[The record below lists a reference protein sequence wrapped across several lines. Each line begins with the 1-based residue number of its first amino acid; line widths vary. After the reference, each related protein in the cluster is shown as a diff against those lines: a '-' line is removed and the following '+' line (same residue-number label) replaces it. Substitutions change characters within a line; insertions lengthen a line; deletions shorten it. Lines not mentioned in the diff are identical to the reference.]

1 MPQATNLISIDDS
14 MQAEA
19 LGSACLVAIIDTIN
33 ILLIVLDRTIQNR
46 KKAGDPCYQ
55 RNIFNKNDALFND
68 WKSNMDIFSIKC
80 TEWILKHGISKCIW
94 NDQICQSNLWKCF
107 HYRNGEITTE
117 IHLACALRFLQVDLI
132 LT

>member
-19 LGSACLVAIIDTIN
+19 LGSACLVAIIGSIN

-55 RNIFNKNDALFND
+55 RNIFNKNDALFN
-68 WKSNMDIFSIKC
+68 
-80 TEWILKHGISKCIW
+80 H
-94 NDQICQSNLWKCF
+94 
-107 HYRNGEITTE
+107 
-117 IHLACALRFLQVDLI
+117 
-132 LT
+132 